1 MAAGARSTVGTLSH
15 MSTAPPQPQ
24 FCPWCG
30 SPLPYEAHEHQPR
43 HATLADEAATRGADP
58 PPLPERVEEI
68 LSGDSYVG
76 ACPGCRTLSHV
87 IGHHAQD

>member
-1 MAAGARSTVGTLSH
+1 

-30 SPLPYEAHEHQPR
+30 SPLPYEAHQHEPR

>member
-1 MAAGARSTVGTLSH
+1 

-76 ACPGCRTLSHV
+76 ACSGCRTLSHV

>member
-1 MAAGARSTVGTLSH
+1 

-30 SPLPYEAHEHQPR
+30 SPLPYEAHQHEPR
-43 HATLADEAATRGADP
+43 HATLADEAAARGAEP
-58 PPLPERVEEI
+58 PPLPERVEEM